1 MSGFGM
7 LLLASLSP
15 APSHGPTSIEA
26 LAGRRWHTASF
37 YRQKVARVIGRK
49 LLAWLSA
56 GMRRVAS
63 VHTCFLEW
71 LRVY

>member
-7 LLLASLSP
+7 LLVASLSP
-15 APSHGPTSIEA
+15 APSHGPTFIEA
-26 LAGRRWHTASF
+26 LTGPRWHTASF

-49 LLAWLSA
+49 LHAWLSA

-63 VHTCFLEW
+63 MHTRSSGW
-71 LRVY
+71 LRV